1 MAKVVIA
8 GEAVVVT
15 SAVKLSD
22 LRKIAKYRP
31 DALVLKGGEDGKEP
45 IFRVGVC
52 NGTGKINKY
61 GAEFGSET
69 HDDFRS
75 EGYTRGLATITL
87 VNGGLEGDIREA
99 VAESLGCS
107 ILNLNK
113 LEETFPAVLAEID
126 AEKDAILENITVA
139 Q

>member
-1 MAKVVIA
+1 MSKIVIA

-15 SAVKLSD
+15 SAIKLED

-61 GAEFGSET
+61 GAEFGAET
-69 HDDFRS
+69 HDDAK
-75 EGYTRGLATITL
+75 LATITL
-87 VNGGLEGDIREA
+87 VTDGLDGDIRES
-99 VAESLGCS
+99 VAEAIGAS

-113 LEETFPAVLAEID
+113 LEESLPAVLAEID
-126 AEKDAILENITVA
+126 AEKDAILSNITVA

>member
-15 SAVKLSD
+15 SSVKLAD

-31 DALVLKGGEDGKEP
+31 EALVLKGGEDGKEP

-52 NGTGKINKY
+52 SGSGKINKY
-61 GAEFGSET
+61 GAEFGTET
-69 HDDFRS
+69 HDDAK
-75 EGYTRGLATITL
+75 LATITL
-87 VNGGLEGDIREA
+87 VVSEGMSGDVREA
-99 VAESLGCS
+99 VAESIGTS

-113 LEETFPAVLAEID
+113 LEATIPAILAEID
-126 AEKDAILENITVA
+126 AEKGAILDNITVA

>member
-69 HDDFRS
+69 HD
-75 EGYTRGLATITL
+75 EAKLATITL

>member
-1 MAKVVIA
+1 MAKIVIA

-15 SAVKLSD
+15 SAIKLED
-22 LRKIAKYRP
+22 LRKVAKYRP

-52 NGTGKINKY
+52 SGTGKINKY
-61 GAEFGSET
+61 SAEFGAET
-69 HDDFRS
+69 HDDAK
-75 EGYTRGLATITL
+75 LATITL
-87 VNGGLEGDIREA
+87 VTGALEGDIREA
-99 VAESLGCS
+99 VAEAIGAS

-113 LEETFPAVLAEID
+113 LEETIPAVLAEID
-126 AEKDAILENITVA
+126 AEKAAILGNITVA